1 MVMFFLDYVRH
12 HRVFAGMRRPEKF
25 ETGSNDR
32 GDRGERRGGGPR
44 RSAGSRI

>member
-1 MVMFFLDYVRH
+1 MDSPGYICRD
-12 HRVFAGMRRPEKF
+12 RRPDGMRRPEKF